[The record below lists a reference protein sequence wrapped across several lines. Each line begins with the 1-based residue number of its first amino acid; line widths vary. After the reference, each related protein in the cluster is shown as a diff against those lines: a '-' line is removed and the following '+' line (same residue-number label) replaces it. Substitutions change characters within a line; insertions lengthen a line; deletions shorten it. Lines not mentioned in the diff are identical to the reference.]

1 MVWHKPSLGISRA
14 GAPKGRGIKQD
25 ADSVSNSVAEEM
37 GEGIKVLA
45 GLVGRQL
52 GRLQGQMCL
61 WSTCPVASPHG
72 DVLGM

>member
-1 MVWHKPSLGISRA
+1 MSRA
-14 GAPKGRGIKQD
+14 GAPKGRGTKQD
-25 ADSVSNSVAEEM
+25 ADTVSNSVAEEM
-37 GEGIKVLA
+37 GEGMKALA

-52 GRLQGQMCL
+52 GRLQGQMRL